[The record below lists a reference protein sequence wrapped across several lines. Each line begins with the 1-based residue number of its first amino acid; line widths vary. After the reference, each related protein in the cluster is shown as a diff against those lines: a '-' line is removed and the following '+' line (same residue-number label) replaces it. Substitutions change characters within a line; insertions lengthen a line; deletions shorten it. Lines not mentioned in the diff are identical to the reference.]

1 MKKALIWVVLIVV
14 VLWVLNQPG
23 DAAAAIHKVTNAFT
37 TLANSL

>member
-1 MKKALIWVVLIVV
+1 MKKVAIWVLVIVV

-23 DAAAAIHKVTNAFT
+23 DAADAIHKVTNAFT